1 MNAKR
6 WFAWACLALMLVAE
20 ILLFRANHERDAAL
34 ADLREARQQLQ
45 QTQAELTDLKT
56 SSAGLEV
63 VEVSSLRKQNEVLTG
78 KVAALQKNVE
88 QLQTEQQQTAL
99 VANANACI
107 ANLREIDAA
116 KQQWALEKAK
126 GNDAVPTAQDLLPY
140 LKDGVFPTCPDGGTY
155 TLNAVGEL
163 PTCSIQG
170 HVLTQ

>member
-1 MNAKR
+1 
-6 WFAWACLALMLVAE
+6 
-20 ILLFRANHERDAAL
+20 
-34 ADLREARQQLQ
+34 LQ
-45 QTQAELTDLKT
+45 QEHLK
-56 SSAGLEV
+56 
-63 VEVSSLRKQNEVLTG
+63 
-78 KVAALQKNVE
+78 